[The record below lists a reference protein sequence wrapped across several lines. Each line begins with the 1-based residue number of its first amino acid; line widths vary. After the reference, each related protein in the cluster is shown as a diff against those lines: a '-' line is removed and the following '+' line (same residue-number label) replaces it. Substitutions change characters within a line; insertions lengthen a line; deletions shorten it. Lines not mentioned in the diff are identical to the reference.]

1 MSALHE
7 DALTQR
13 HAFPE
18 VGPYEDT
25 VRAALALGIPPVSD
39 RRLTSLPVL
48 IDDSGPPPLM
58 L

>member
-1 MSALHE
+1 MSALDD
-7 DALTQR
+7 DALTRR
-13 HAFPE
+13 HDFLE

-48 IDDSGPPPLM
+48 IDDSGPSPLM

>member
-1 MSALHE
+1 MSAFDD

-13 HAFPE
+13 HAFLE

-25 VRAALALGIPPVSD
+25 VRAALALGIPPVPD
-39 RRLTSLPVL
+39 PRLTPLPLL

>member
-1 MSALHE
+1 MSALGD

-18 VGPYEDT
+18 MGPYEDT
-25 VRAALALGIPPVSD
+25 VRAALTLVIPPVPD
-39 RRLTSLPVL
+39 RRLTPLPVL